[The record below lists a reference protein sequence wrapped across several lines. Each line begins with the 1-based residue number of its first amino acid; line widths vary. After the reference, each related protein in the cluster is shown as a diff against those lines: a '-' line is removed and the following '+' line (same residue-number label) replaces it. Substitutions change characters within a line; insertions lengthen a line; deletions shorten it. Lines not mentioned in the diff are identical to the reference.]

1 MTGINANAAAAAQ
14 CGFGP
19 DEPLRS
25 LIQRKKLRCAM
36 GDHRR
41 IDRAESA
48 MSKVLVVV
56 YSYTRTSRRVARLLS
71 QQQGWQLGEI
81 TEVRPRSGVLGALR
95 CRLDSLLRRC
105 PEIRYHGPSPRQFDA
120 VVLVSPIWAQRL
132 AGPMRSFV
140 AQRRDDLPD
149 VAVVSVMGDHG
160 APKAVAEIGRIL
172 GRAPFSS
179 TAFTTREVDD
189 LGFAVRLQPLGK
201 ALGSARQ
208 PQAVARPAVLSP
220 QPA

>member
-1 MTGINANAAAAAQ
+1 
-14 CGFGP
+14 
-19 DEPLRS
+19 
-25 LIQRKKLRCAM
+25 
-36 GDHRR
+36 
-41 IDRAESA
+41 

-56 YSYTRTSRRVARLLS
+56 YSYTSTSRRVARLLS
-71 QQQGWQLGEI
+71 QQQGWQLVEI

-95 CRLDSLLRRC
+95 CLLDSLLRRC
-105 PEIRYHGPSPRQFDA
+105 PEIRYDGPLPRQFDA

-140 AQRRDDLPD
+140 ARRRDHLPD
-149 VAVVSVMGDHG
+149 VAVVSVMGDRG

-189 LGFAVRLQPLGK
+189 LGFAVRLQALGTALGT
-201 ALGSARQ
+201 ALGSSRQ
-208 PQAVARPAVLSP
+208 SQAVVRPAVLSP
-220 QPA
+220 QTV